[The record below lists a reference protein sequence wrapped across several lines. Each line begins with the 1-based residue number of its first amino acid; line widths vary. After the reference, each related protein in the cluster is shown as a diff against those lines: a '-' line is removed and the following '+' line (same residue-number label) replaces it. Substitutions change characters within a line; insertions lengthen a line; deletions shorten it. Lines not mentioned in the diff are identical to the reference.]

1 MSRETFHVQA
11 ESDVADQGPVHDHF
25 HGTLRDRKT
34 QRRKMRWV
42 LGITAGFMVAEV
54 VGGLLS
60 NSLALLAD
68 AGHMF
73 TDVGAL
79 GLSLVAMRL
88 AQRPPS
94 PRKTYGYVR
103 LEILAALING
113 AALLFIALLILKEAW
128 ERFRLPPEVDG
139 PLMLT
144 VASVGLGVT
153 LTGAFLLHS
162 HAHENLNIRGAY
174 LHILGDLLG
183 SVGAITAG
191 LLVVTTGWMMADP
204 IISVVIASLI
214 LVGAWR
220 LVREAADV
228 LLEAAPRGLDV
239 EGLVEEL
246 REIPGLE
253 ELHDIHVWTLTSGF
267 VAMSGHGVID
277 DLTMHRSILD
287 EINRRLNRHRISH
300 VTFQLEPRPLHQINE
315 NADGAGVEK
324 EAVAGEVER

>member
-1 MSRETFHVQA
+1 MSRNPFHIHA
-11 ESDVADQGPVHDHF
+11 KSDVADQGPIHDHF
-25 HGTLRDRKT
+25 HGTMSDREN

-42 LGITAGFMVAEV
+42 LGITAAFMVAEV
-54 VGGLLS
+54 VGGVLA

-94 PRKTYGYVR
+94 AQKTYGYVR

-113 AALLFIALLILKEAW
+113 AALIFIALVILKEAW
-128 ERFRLPPEVDG
+128 TRFRMPPEVDG
-139 PLMLT
+139 PLMLS
-144 VASVGLGVT
+144 VAVIGLGVN
-153 LTGAFLLHS
+153 LTGAYLLHS
-162 HAHENLNIRGAY
+162 HAHESLNVRGAY

-183 SVGAITAG
+183 SLGAITAG
-191 LLVVTTGWMMADP
+191 ILVMTKGWMLADP
-204 IISVVIASLI
+204 IISVVISLLL

-220 LVREAADV
+220 LVREAADI
-228 LLEAAPRGLDV
+228 LLEAAPKGLDV
-239 EGLVEEL
+239 EELVDEL

-287 EINRRLNRHRISH
+287 EINRRLNDRGINH
-300 VTFQLEPRPLHQINE
+300 VTFQLEPRPLHQL
-315 NADGAGVEK
+315 GAQRERGVS
-324 EAVAGEVER
+324 GRERLE